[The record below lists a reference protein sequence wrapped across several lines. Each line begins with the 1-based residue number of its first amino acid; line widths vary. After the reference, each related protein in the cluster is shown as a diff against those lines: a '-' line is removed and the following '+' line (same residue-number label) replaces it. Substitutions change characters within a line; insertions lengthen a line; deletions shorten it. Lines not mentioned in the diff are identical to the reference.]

1 MIAYIA
7 VRDLDYGVMAISGLC
22 FLLCL
27 GTTISV
33 LPWSR
38 TLRHVH
44 ILVQFNIFWK
54 ARAFLLLIGGFW
66 LLAQWLRLD
75 AIWEPGSQIMSVR
88 VTDWAKEG
96 WMCRIYLVISL
107 GLLQPLFLFTALLLC
122 RQSTSKTGATKGD
135 WPNRRIIC
143 TAAVGTVPVFVIQL
157 VIAFISLAFK
167 QQVGLGHR
175 HSVLHHFFAPYA
187 VGTPQECRL
196 AEEPASGVSCTRC
209 ACPAAACIASVA
221 LGACVL
227 LLLLRAT
234 ARMMRGV
241 INRPLQ
247 RRIRIFHRTF
257 AAALVIHEA
266 VQAVTTAT
274 SPFSWGFEVLW
285 LASFLA
291 LPVLVAATCLPLALL
306 PVWDTLSAGRAW
318 QLAGG
323 GHEAPLQ
330 ESALLGKPPRATVEL
345 NRASARKEEQEPPL

>member
-1 MIAYIA
+1 MISYTA
-7 VRDLDYGVMAISGLC
+7 VRDFDYAVMAVSGLC

-38 TLRHVH
+38 TLRQVH

-54 ARAFLLLIGGFW
+54 IRTFLLLSGGFW

-75 AIWEPGSQIMSVR
+75 AIWEPGSQIMSPR

-96 WMCRIYLVISL
+96 WMCRIYLVISV
-107 GLLQPLFLFTALLLC
+107 GLLQPLFLLTALLLC
-122 RQSTSKTGATKGD
+122 RQSTSQSGATKGE
-135 WPNRRIIC
+135 WPNGRILC
-143 TAAVGTVPVFVIQL
+143 TAAIWTAPVFVSQL

-175 HSVLHHFFAPYA
+175 KSVLHHFFAPYA
-187 VGTPQECRL
+187 VGMPQECGA

-209 ACPAAACIASVA
+209 AFPAASCIASVT

-257 AAALVIHEA
+257 AVALVIHEA
-266 VQAVTTAT
+266 TQAVTTAT

-306 PVWDTLSAGRAW
+306 PIWDTMSAGRAW

-323 GHEAPLQ
+323 RYEAPLQ
-330 ESALLGKPPRATVEL
+330 EGALLGKPPRATVEL
-345 NRASARKEEQEPPL
+345 NQASARKEAQGPPL